1 MLTHSPLDWNGL
13 DFGKTIE
20 VDRKLRY
27 TLEKIYSS
35 FVKEVSNCRISR
47 EDKENFLNENF
58 DPSSFFSG
66 YAPIV
71 KKVKLELGCITQ
83 SQCDHLVEAGIR
95 SVEVQASTST
105 QGAVYA
111 EKVPASQRKD
121 VCFKR
126 LVAPGFKRKRVRSS
140 QRVVVERSPINRHK
154 ITVLRSSYKYKISQI
169 EQLKSEVRR
178 LKGKSSNVNKDLI
191 DNAVATATQEL
202 EDKIENLAKT
212 IEDCDKELAKK
223 DEKIAKL
230 KSKYKNLKDD
240 YDSETFKHF
249 EEIEEMRNKT
259 EMEESDEILETF
271 DNTFNLK
278 KVPQMKM
285 RFGPKKINMD
295 ILKILVIL
303 RLGLGLSLQKCV
315 MCLVLVGNH
324 TFGQKWTLP
333 KNKEYKQNDRAN
345 RCMPA
350 PPGSNAEQ
358 ETPNEGKSGRYKD
371 IDDYTAPAPT
381 FLKKIIETVMEPS
394 ALGSIFAELK
404 DPDTQYST
412 IGADHFVE
420 HRQKH
425 QTQGLI
431 TSKLDPKTGKSTVG
445 YRSLGLT
452 NVFKTTANATFEH
465 IKRIFQLGAILTAKS
480 EDADDILTSLKEILA
495 KVKFSVTDG
504 ASNMKGAIDNLSEW
518 HTEMTGITN
527 DFIWIHCNA
536 HVLPALT
543 GATEKNLKEVVENA

>member
-1 MLTHSPLDWNGL
+1 MKIPTRPL
-13 DFGKTIE
+13 
-20 VDRKLRY
+20 
-27 TLEKIYSS
+27 
-35 FVKEVSNCRISR
+35 
-47 EDKENFLNENF
+47 
-58 DPSSFFSG
+58 FFSG

-83 SQCDHLVEAGIR
+83 SQCDHLVEAGIW

-126 LVAPGFKRKRVRSS
+126 LVAPGSKRKRVPSS

-154 ITVLRSSYKYKISQI
+154 ITVWRSSYKYKISQI

-212 IEDCDKELAKK
+212 IEDYDKELAKK
-223 DEKIAKL
+223 EEKIAKL
-230 KSKYKNLKDD
+230 KSKYKILKDD

-303 RLGLGLSLQKCV
+303 RLGLGLSLRKCV

-324 TFGQKWTLP
+324 TFGQKWTIP
-333 KNKEYKQNDRAN
+333 KN
-345 RCMPA
+345 
-350 PPGSNAEQ
+350 
-358 ETPNEGKSGRYKD
+358 
-371 IDDYTAPAPT
+371 
-381 FLKKIIETVMEPS
+381 
-394 ALGSIFAELK
+394 
-404 DPDTQYST
+404 
-412 IGADHFVE
+412 
-420 HRQKH
+420 
-425 QTQGLI
+425 
-431 TSKLDPKTGKSTVG
+431 
-445 YRSLGLT
+445 
-452 NVFKTTANATFEH
+452 
-465 IKRIFQLGAILTAKS
+465 
-480 EDADDILTSLKEILA
+480 
-495 KVKFSVTDG
+495 
-504 ASNMKGAIDNLSEW
+504 
-518 HTEMTGITN
+518 
-527 DFIWIHCNA
+527 
-536 HVLPALT
+536 
-543 GATEKNLKEVVENA
+543 

>member
-1 MLTHSPLDWNGL
+1 
-13 DFGKTIE
+13 
-20 VDRKLRY
+20 
-27 TLEKIYSS
+27 
-35 FVKEVSNCRISR
+35 
-47 EDKENFLNENF
+47 
-58 DPSSFFSG
+58 
-66 YAPIV
+66 
-71 KKVKLELGCITQ
+71 
-83 SQCDHLVEAGIR
+83 
-95 SVEVQASTST
+95 
-105 QGAVYA
+105 
-111 EKVPASQRKD
+111 
-121 VCFKR
+121 
-126 LVAPGFKRKRVRSS
+126 
-140 QRVVVERSPINRHK
+140 
-154 ITVLRSSYKYKISQI
+154 
-169 EQLKSEVRR
+169 
-178 LKGKSSNVNKDLI
+178 
-191 DNAVATATQEL
+191 
-202 EDKIENLAKT
+202 
-212 IEDCDKELAKK
+212 
-223 DEKIAKL
+223 
-230 KSKYKNLKDD
+230 
-240 YDSETFKHF
+240 
-249 EEIEEMRNKT
+249 MRNKT

-350 PPGSNAEQ
+350 PPESNAEQ
-358 ETPNEGKSGRYKD
+358 ETPNEGKSGWYKD
-371 IDDYTAPAPT
+371 IDDYTAPAPN

-452 NVFKTTANATFEH
+452 NVFKTTANATSEH

-504 ASNMKGAIDNLSEW
+504 ASNMKGAIDNFSEW
-518 HTEMTGITN
+518 RTEMTGITN

-543 GATEKNLKEVVENA
+543 GATEKNLKEVEKMLDLKMYVCQDFNKMFFNVSESVVVTIFNAIFRNVGPSAKNQEYTCTTQFHAYLKSIGESLNR